1 MAKHLV
7 TGGAGFVG
15 SQLVR
20 ALAAR
25 GEQVRVLDL
34 LDVAERPPGVE
45 VVLGDVLDRRRV
57 EEAVDGVEVVHHNAA
72 LVPVTRAGAR
82 FARVNTGGTQ
92 IVLDAARRAGV
103 RFFVHVS
110 TSAVFGVP
118 AECPITESTQ
128 PRPVEDYGRSKLE
141 AERRVLDAARQGLA
155 CAIVRPRTVIGPGR
169 LGIFKILY
177 EWVSE
182 GRKIYVIGDGSN
194 RFQFIHVDDLV
205 AALLAAA
212 DRRRSG
218 AYNVG
223 GEPFGTL
230 REDLGALIRH
240 AGSASRVVAT
250 PRRLARAL
258 LGALDRLRLSP
269 LGPYHYTVYSESFH
283 FELSGAKR
291 RIPWAPR
298 YGNVESLTQSYD
310 WFLAE
315 RRRGAADPAQSIHR
329 RPARE
334 GLLRAL
340 KWIS

>member
-1 MAKHLV
+1 MATHLV

-141 AERRVLDAARQGLA
+141 AERIVSASVQLPTT
-155 CAIVRPRTVIGPGR
+155 IVRPVAVYGPGDR
-169 LGIFKILY
+169 GFLSIFSLAKRGLL
-177 EWVSE
+177 
-182 GRKIYVIGDGSN
+182 IYPGT
-194 RFQFIHVDDLV
+194 
-205 AALLAAA
+205 
-212 DRRRSG
+212 RRS
-218 AYNVG
+218 
-223 GEPFGTL
+223 
-230 REDLGALIRH
+230 
-240 AGSASRVVAT
+240 S
-250 PRRLARAL
+250 
-258 LGALDRLRLSP
+258 
-269 LGPYHYTVYSESFH
+269 
-283 FELSGAKR
+283 
-291 RIPWAPR
+291 
-298 YGNVESLTQSYD
+298 
-310 WFLAE
+310 
-315 RRRGAADPAQSIHR
+315 
-329 RPARE
+329 
-334 GLLRAL
+334 
-340 KWIS
+340 